1 MRTVAEACATGDAL
15 IKGGTLYTMGE
26 AGVVR
31 ADLRVRGG
39 KIAEIGADLEPAGE
53 GETLVDA
60 TDEVVTPGFVD
71 AHSHIGGFDGDNEDL
86 NELTNP
92 RTPELDALFGIAP
105 SSEYFGIALRQGIT
119 TSLIIPGSGN
129 VIGGWGVVVKSA
141 GRDGKVG
148 AQLGE
153 RVLRHPA
160 VLKAATGINPKGVYS
175 KKQQLPMTRMGIN
188 YLLRSY
194 LRDVR
199 DYLAKKEAAAAA
211 EAAGKPEG
219 ERAKAPEYDLGLE
232 HGIPVLRR
240 EIPLKVHTYMHDMTQ
255 VVDIAREFDIE
266 VTIDHAQGASDFY
279 DELCDPHVRGVIFG
293 PVNASIFPGEGGII
307 DYECLKGL
315 DDRGVCVAVMTDG
328 PVSIEG
334 MLVYEMGEAVRMGM
348 DPVRALAM
356 VTSNAAHICGVED
369 RVGSLEVGK
378 DGDVCVWSALP
389 TLAADA
395 VLERVLLE
403 GHEVY
408 AR

>member
-1 MRTVAEACATGDAL
+1 MAVV
-15 IKGGTLYTMGE
+15 KGGTLYTMGA
-26 AGVVR
+26 AGVVE
-31 ADLRVRGG
+31 ADLRVEGG
-39 KIAEIGADLEPAGE
+39 KIVEIGCDLVAGADEEVIDAAGK
-53 GETLVDA
+53 
-60 TDEVVTPGFVD
+60 VVTPGFVD
-71 AHSHIGGFDGDNEDL
+71 AHSHIGGIGTDTEDL

-92 RTPELDALFGIAP
+92 RTPELDALFGIDP
-105 SSEYFGIALRQGIT
+105 TSKQFGIALGQGIT

-129 VIGGWGVVVKSA
+129 VIGGWGVVLKSA
-141 GRDGKVG
+141 GAPG
-148 AQLGE
+148 AGLAE
-153 RVLRHPA
+153 RVVRHPA

-199 DYLAKKEAAAAA
+199 AYLEKKQRAEAD
-211 EAAGKPEG
+211 EAAGVAEG
-219 ERAKAPEYDLGLE
+219 ERAKAPEFDLGME

-293 PVNASIFPGEGGII
+293 PVNNGLFPGEGGII

-334 MLVYEMGEAVRMGM
+334 MLVYEMGEAVRAGM

-356 VTSNAAHICGVED
+356 VTCNAARICGVEG
-369 RVGSLEVGK
+369 RVGSLEPGK
-378 DGDVCVWSALP
+378 DADVCVWSALP
-389 TLAADA
+389 TLATDA

-403 GHEVY
+403 GRTVFE
-408 AR
+408 R